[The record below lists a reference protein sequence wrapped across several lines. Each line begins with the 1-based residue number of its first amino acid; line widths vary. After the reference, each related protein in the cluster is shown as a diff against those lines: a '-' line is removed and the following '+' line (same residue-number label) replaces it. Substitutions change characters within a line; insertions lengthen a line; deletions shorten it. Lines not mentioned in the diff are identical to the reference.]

1 MMGPSGPRT
10 PVSCRTNSAQP
21 AQDSRTVQSLAVK
34 HTLGYVVSFKEK
46 FSRGVRGLAS
56 PCNGYMGMLS
66 STSLSVWVPHLT
78 DILIK
83 PRTQT
88 GEKKEKKKT
97 FKAKLSK
104 SASLGFVSYLAK
116 YYFFLRLIKILLIFP
131 QVFYCPRLSF
141 CLVIV
146 RNICNQ

>member
-1 MMGPSGPRT
+1 MWVERETDREGERRAAQSQRRWDPVGPAPLSVAELTVR
-10 PVSCRTNSAQP
+10 NP

-56 PCNGYMGMLS
+56 SCNGYMGRLS

-88 GEKKEKKKT
+88 GEKKKKKN
-97 FKAKLSK
+97 LQSK
-104 SASLGFVSYLAK
+104 VKQKCLIGF
-116 YYFFLRLIKILLIFP
+116 R
-131 QVFYCPRLSF
+131 
-141 CLVIV
+141 
-146 RNICNQ
+146 